1 MYQVGS
7 TPQIQKTTSPERCS
21 ACRQRFSVHGQ
32 ANSSKPNLLQE
43 QIALTKTAL
52 KSTEKE
58 IETLKAQLQHKIH
71 HMNTLKVDIYNL
83 EYEMRQESSHTKQT
97 CSLIVFHGDE
107 HEELTQREL
116 TLIPSTLI
124 AQISEVVPFTKWRT
138 LECYF
143 GSDCVFTHNG
153 NDAFTLQTDES
164 FLIKT
169 ITKYGGPVCFCLHTH

>member
-1 MYQVGS
+1 MYHVDPPLMKN
-7 TPQIQKTTSPERCS
+7 TKPPARCS
-21 ACRQRFSVHGQ
+21 ACHERFSLHGQ
-32 ANSSKPNLLQE
+32 ANSSKPDLLQE

-58 IETLKAQLQHKIH
+58 IETLKAQLQYKIH

-107 HEELTQREL
+107 HEELIQREL